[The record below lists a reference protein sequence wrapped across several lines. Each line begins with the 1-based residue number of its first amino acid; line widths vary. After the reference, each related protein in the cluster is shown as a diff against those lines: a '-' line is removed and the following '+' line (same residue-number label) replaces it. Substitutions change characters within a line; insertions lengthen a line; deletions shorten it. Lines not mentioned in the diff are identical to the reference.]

1 MSLMEADRTAS
12 IGSTAGPATP
22 SGKGWFMDDQRRSL
36 VVDHVHLVDQVV
48 AQLAPTLP
56 NHLDRSELL
65 SAGRLGLT
73 EAAIRYEPSTGVPF
87 GAFAIHRIRGAVLDA
102 TRSFDYLPARVRA
115 MQRRVSDAAQMH
127 QSEFGDAPTDRQLAD
142 ALMVDPVDL
151 RRLRRQVA
159 TGPACSLDVTTAA
172 ERPLSETVTDAS
184 QSTPE
189 ETAEEHELLRFIRR
203 AVAQLPERLRVA
215 ITATYLEGRSGLEVS
230 ELLGVSPSR
239 VSQLRAEALL
249 QLRVELSQVVD
260 ISYDGQSEHVT
271 AAGST
276 RA

>member
-1 MSLMEADRTAS
+1 
-12 IGSTAGPATP
+12 
-22 SGKGWFMDDQRRSL
+22 MDDHRRSL
-36 VVDHVHLVDQVV
+36 VVDHMHLVDHVV

-73 EAAIRYEPSTGVPF
+73 EAANRYEPSTGVPF
-87 GAFAIHRIRGAVLDA
+87 GAFAMHRIRGAVLDA

-115 MQRRVSDAAQMH
+115 MQRRASDAAQTL
-127 QSEFGDAPTDRQLAD
+127 QSELGDAPTDRQLAD
-142 ALMVDPVDL
+142 ALMVDPIDL

-159 TGPACSLDVTTAA
+159 AGPTCSLDATTAA
-172 ERPLSETVTDAS
+172 ERPLSETVTDSS
-184 QSTPE
+184 QPTPE
-189 ETAEEHELLRFIRR
+189 EKAEEHELLQLIRR
-203 AVAQLPERLRVA
+203 AVGRLPERLRVA

-239 VSQLRAEALL
+239 VSQLRAEALIR
-249 QLRVELSQVVD
+249 LRAELSPVVD
-260 ISYDGQSEHVT
+260 IRIGGPDEDLT
-271 AAGST
+271 AIEPA

>member
-1 MSLMEADRTAS
+1 
-12 IGSTAGPATP
+12 
-22 SGKGWFMDDQRRSL
+22 MDGHRRSL
-36 VVDHVHLVDQVV
+36 VVDHVHLVDHVV

-87 GAFAIHRIRGAVLDA
+87 GAFAMHRIRGAVLDA

-115 MQRRVSDAAQMH
+115 MQRRASDAAQVH
-127 QSEFGDAPTDRQLAD
+127 RSEHGDTPTDRELAD

-159 TGPACSLDVTTAA
+159 TGPACSLDAPTAA
-172 ERPLSETVTDAS
+172 ERPLSETMSDAS
-184 QSTPE
+184 QSTTE
-189 ETAEEHELLRFIRR
+189 EQAEEHELLD
-203 AVAQLPERLRVA
+203 RLRVA

-239 VSQLRAEALL
+239 VSQLRAEALVR
-249 QLRVELSQVVD
+249 LRSELAPVVD
-260 ISYDGQSEHVT
+260 IRFGHLVDDAVT
-271 AAGST
+271 VGPTGA
-276 RA
+276 

>member
-1 MSLMEADRTAS
+1 
-12 IGSTAGPATP
+12 
-22 SGKGWFMDDQRRSL
+22 MDDECRSL
-36 VVDHVHLVDQVV
+36 VVDHVHLVDRVV

-87 GAFAIHRIRGAVLDA
+87 GAFAMHRIRGAVLDA

-115 MQRRVSDAAQMH
+115 MQRRASDAAQTH
-127 QSEFGDAPTDRQLAD
+127 RSEHGDAPTDRELAD

-159 TGPACSLDVTTAA
+159 TGPACSLDATTAA
-172 ERPLSETVTDAS
+172 ERPLSETMSDSS
-184 QSTPE
+184 QSTTE
-189 ETAEEHELLRFIRR
+189 EQAEEHELLGMIRE
-203 AVAQLPERLRVA
+203 AVARLPERLRVA

-230 ELLGVSPSR
+230 DLLGVSPSR
-239 VSQLRAEALL
+239 VSQLRAEALVR
-249 QLRVELSQVVD
+249 LRSELASVVD
-260 ISYDGQSEHVT
+260 IRFGRLVEDP
-271 AAGST
+271 AAVEPT